1 VKKFQQMQER
11 FPAIDHWMIGRGLI
25 SDPFLPSMI
34 RNNTTEYP
42 KNKMELFSAF
52 HDTLYA
58 IYSESL
64 SGQTHI
70 LLKMYHLWEYFST
83 TFSNPHKVL
92 KQIKKAQ
99 SIRNYEAAVAAIF
112 KNEK

>member
-1 VKKFQQMQER
+1 
-11 FPAIDHWMIGRGLI
+11 
-25 SDPFLPSMI
+25 MI
-34 RNNTTEYP
+34 RSNTLEYP
-42 KNKMELFSAF
+42 KNKMELFREF
-52 HDTLYA
+52 HDILYA

-70 LLKMYHLWEYFST
+70 LLKMYHLWEYFSV

-99 SIRNYEAAVAAIF
+99 SIRNYEAAVDSIF
-112 KNEK
+112 KNEKI